1 MEITEQNVSA
11 LYDSVNLINEL
22 QAIESPTEEQTETIE
37 RNTKHLEIMMGKE
50 DFVALL
56 TEAQILEINQLITE

>member
-1 MEITEQNVSA
+1 MEFTEQNVSA

-22 QAIESPTEEQTETIE
+22 QAIESPTEEQTETID
-37 RNTKHLEIMMGKE
+37 RNTKHLETMMGKE

-56 TEAQILEINQLITE
+56 TEAQITEINQLITE

>member
-1 MEITEQNVSA
+1 MEFTEKHVSA

-22 QAIESPTEEQTETIE
+22 QAIESPTEEQTETID

-56 TEAQILEINQLITE
+56 TEAQITEINQLITQ

>member
-11 LYDSVNLINEL
+11 LYDSVSLINEL

-37 RNTKHLEIMMGKE
+37 RNTKHLEVMMGKE

-56 TEAQILEINQLITE
+56 TEAQITEINQLITE

>member
-1 MEITEQNVSA
+1 MEFTEQNVLA
-11 LYDSVNLINEL
+11 LYDSVSLINEL

-37 RNTKHLEIMMGKE
+37 RNTKHLEVMMGKE

-56 TEAQILEINQLITE
+56 TEAQITEINQLITE

>member
-1 MEITEQNVSA
+1 MEFTEQNVSA

-56 TEAQILEINQLITE
+56 TEAQITEINQLITE

>member
-1 MEITEQNVSA
+1 MEFTEQNVSA
-11 LYDSVNLINEL
+11 LYDSINLINEL

-37 RNTKHLEIMMGKE
+37 RNTKHLETMMGKE

-56 TEAQILEINQLITE
+56 TEAQITEINQLITE